1 MIAKNSL
8 SVVMEAMEVTL
19 TVVEM
24 PMRTLVGTATQMA
37 TVETPTQTVEMQL
50 LLPLLLEEMER
61 LRLRLLLL
69 LYDLS
74 PSHFFLSNTDN
85 INRQQQLLLEDRNK
99 AKDKVASADSV
110 VGRTAR
116 AENREDL
123 FIRGGK

>member
-1 MIAKNSL
+1 
-8 SVVMEAMEVTL
+8 
-19 TVVEM
+19 
-24 PMRTLVGTATQMA
+24 
-37 TVETPTQTVEMQL
+37 MQL